1 MRSIKSVLV
10 IIGVALVLMHPAALA
25 QDQDWHDKGRRLL
38 SQQKY
43 DEAIKAFS
51 TAIDIIPLDYRS
63 YKNKQAAANLS
74 TRLKQDGFSPRIV
87 LK

>member
-1 MRSIKSVLV
+1 MRSIKLVLA
-10 IIGVALVLMHPAALA
+10 IIGVALVLTHPPAGA
-25 QDQDWHDKGRRLL
+25 QNEDWHDRGRRLL

-51 TAIDIIPLDYRS
+51 TAIDVIPLDYQS
-63 YKNKQAAANLS
+63 YKNKSAAANMS